1 MKKLINYIRFIPL
14 ALAATLMLAACGDD
28 DDNGTSSGSASTS
41 ATNVNANTKSTP
53 DSIKDVV
60 KRIEVPHLA
69 SGQML
74 VLVNKTDEYGV
85 NYIVEW
91 DCNKKAQRWSCWE
104 WDASNSVSNWNRN
117 NWSGATWQGQTW
129 TGDPFQE
136 DARIPE
142 QYQSKLSDYSGS
154 GYNRGHICASADRL
168 CSQDVN
174 GQTFYLSNMQPQV
187 YGFNAGVWENM
198 ESQVRKWN
206 TSSMRDTLWVCKGG
220 TIGDVYLDGE
230 EQTGIIEQVKTPLI
244 VPKYFFMALVA
255 KKNGAYKGI
264 AFWAEHKVNDDA
276 ALAKYV
282 ITIDELEE
290 RTGIDFFCNLPDNIE
305 ESVESV
311 SSLSTWGL
319 Q

>member
-1 MKKLINYIRFIPL
+1 MKKFINYIRFIPL

-28 DDNGTSSGSASTS
+28 DDSTGSGSTSTS

-53 DSIKDVV
+53 DSIKEDV

-74 VLVNKTDEYGV
+74 VLVNKTDDYGV

-117 NWSGATWQGQTW
+117 KWDGATWQGKTW
-129 TGDPFQE
+129 TGDPFQP
-136 DARIPE
+136 DTRIPE
-142 QYQSKLSDYSGS
+142 QYRSELSDYSGS

-230 EQTGIIEQVKTPLI
+230 EQTGVIEQVKTPLI
-244 VPKYFFMALVA
+244 VPKYFFMAIVA

-305 ESVESV
+305 ESVESMY
-311 SSLSTWGL
+311 SLSTWGL